1 MSTKSRRARGRP
13 PKTPLS
19 GRTNFL
25 KRPKAFYHG
34 TFGDSHHF
42 DGGIQSSTGAY
53 AGSSSHL
60 TPHSH
65 HHHTGR
71 AGSTASGISMS
82 SSRGARLREAAQK
95 SRSYILQM
103 LEDDDDEHKHSE
115 VEPDKSS
122 DLTDMDNVDEDRC
135 SDDTYEESE
144 SIHSEESYST
154 VGSVSKRRYH
164 SRRPKTPDLDET
176 REIPPLN
183 LPAPATDLMLPIEYL
198 MSALSVY
205 EVLRHF
211 RSILRLS
218 PFLFEDFCSALN
230 SDEQCLLL
238 AEIHIT
244 LLKALQRE
252 EEANNTTFGAHD
264 LKDSINI
271 ALYFLDGMTW
281 TELVRAYLDSDRN
294 QEYKETL
301 EILEKT
307 DFPFVGIEDRLK
319 VLQTLTDLFL
329 ATNAVREEIMNEG
342 NIQYDDHCRSCH
354 KRLGDLLCCETCP
367 AVYHL
372 SCVDPPLQEVPE
384 DDWLCSVCKSHQ
396 VKGLTDCLSE
406 SERSGLLCRHEPIGY
421 DRHGRNYWF
430 LIRRMVVEKDSQ
442 SWYYSTKAE
451 LEELI
456 DCLDRNEFEAE
467 LVMALE
473 DMKEEILK
481 QMNLTEDLTNSA
493 KGSKKSVLEIEN
505 AERIAKRVQEEAER
519 KAREEEEIRRREEEK
534 QRQESG
540 GDSQENSQ
548 QIVNSQMPSFAQEN
562 SIISGHGNNS
572 TEACT
577 SSTFTVPTSTVDG
590 LSTNSLAPT
599 QPKES
604 DPVTS
609 SGTLISSN
617 SLSGSMAPPKPVD
630 SIDDEDKKQAEKS
643 ETETRRIVTRSKTGS
658 LTPKQF
664 NDSITSGSLKISRTP
679 NSDDVLL
686 INKEGE
692 VTRVTR
698 SKSSAVNSCSGY
710 FKLGMEN
717 NYKSFIN
724 QYSSNAL
731 ALNKHQHNEERDKK
745 RFLSHKFSLTP
756 VSEFKWNG
764 SLYGNRILTISTL
777 RLSITQLESN
787 LPTPFLHPNW
797 AIHRQNW
804 QKAVHMCQNPQDF
817 ALALA
822 ILEACIKPVLFNP
835 VWTESLGHHRLQ
847 KITAM
852 DREEMKKKEKEQR
865 RRKEE
870 EDDPSRLVW
879 IKYPLGLK
887 HQVWKQKGEE
897 YRITGCHGWLWIGST
912 RVYNI
917 VPMDTVGLRA
927 VSVKLR
933 ARKRKL
939 IESNFVRPSKIA
951 KKENEEVSNEGMD
964 VNGQQSE
971 SQNSSAINEVK
982 KMEVDG
988 SKIKVEPTEKKE
1000 IDLKEE
1006 SGIRSDP
1013 KVEVNTCKDEKRSEL
1028 PLVSPKKPI
1037 QDIEKESET
1046 KDKVVTDTTIKDNK
1060 MEVDDDPDIKSDDY
1074 IRMNQHLFSFP
1085 PYTSLPPKIGVDV
1098 IDVSDA
1104 FQKKMYYPK
1113 LVKPFS
1119 KLDSLLERRLKC
1131 DEMEKKQRQ
1140 AIEQQI
1146 AFKLKLQPA
1155 NSQVKILTPAAA
1167 ALLKQEAKNSQE
1179 NVNVTKQSLTLK
1191 YCCYCVSCRLQKA
1204 ATNETAIKSS
1214 CYSPFCRNNKQA
1226 VTSNAQPAK
1235 TVAVTTPTTLV
1246 KTVALTTSTTSVK
1259 SVAVTTPTTLAK
1271 TVALTTPTTIAKTVA
1286 LTTPTT
1292 IAKTIAVTTPTA
1304 LAKTVAVTTPTAL
1317 AKTVAVTM
1325 PTALAKTVA
1334 VTTPTALAK
1343 TVAVTTPTAL
1353 AKTVAVTTPNTLVK
1367 TVAVTTPTALAKT
1380 VAVTTPTALAKTVAV
1395 TMPTALA
1402 KTVAV
1407 TTPTALAKTVAITT
1421 PTALAKTVAVT
1432 TPTTLAKTVA
1442 VTTPTTLAKTVAV
1455 TPTALAKT
1463 VAVTTPT
1470 TLAKVVA
1477 VTTPTTL
1484 AKTVAVTTPTALAK
1498 TVAVTTPTTLAK
1510 SIAVTTPTTLVKTV
1524 AVTMPNTLV
1533 KTVTSA
1539 AAPAIVLTST
1549 PTSSLIKTVVTAATT
1564 ASPSTPSISATSSVV
1579 TAPASTT
1586 ATAVSLVATPT
1597 AISTTRSTVS
1607 PIQTTAVTTP
1617 SAPTAITPSPKCTIP
1632 VSLAATAVRTIPV
1645 TLATSSLPTITL
1657 GTTSSTVSAIPIS
1670 IVSKDSLNNSINN
1683 TASLTPTQ
1691 VAIPGTKVPVAIS
1704 TATSSPAMVVF
1715 TTPTSNSLTKS
1726 APLQTASVDKT
1737 PAKPVVVNGKKS
1749 DSSTV
1754 DHGNEKI
1761 DVEGD
1766 KENTSK
1772 SLLVNSENTTKQLSD
1787 GLVGKSL
1794 LPAKLSSDISLLQAG
1809 GLTIAKA
1816 TPVTAEQK
1824 STPVRKISTVA
1835 SNSTVAQLLTAK
1847 PAVAPALT
1855 PAQIAARQA
1864 LAAMTVDELKAKM
1877 PPIRTTKDKFRLPK
1891 FSKIGKR
1898 TKMLRKSSL
1907 PVCQKF
1913 QTPSKSKSIFVLESH
1928 ELKRLAR
1935 KGGNMEAS
1943 GFNYNCKM
1951 NNVNWIYQCPRPSF
1965 KSAWRYR
1972 TQTLKSLAA
1981 AGLQLRILW
1990 VCLRWDDMSV
2000 KTPAGG
2006 TNTVSTETEI
2016 TTTELLKRRDIG
2028 PYGLRSEFLVRKIVV
2043 PIGLPSQ
2050 QREKYTPQRSGLRE
2064 RKRAE
2069 SPKQT
2074 EPSVTETWTP
2084 EEQLEL
2090 WEIKQFGEKL
2100 EKQRAALQEKTSQQS
2115 SVGAS
2120 SSPSSSGLPQ
2130 NAAQIKAQMEM
2141 QLKQQRLNLQQ
2152 KRLLQEAG
2160 KANATS
2166 SGGSVVSLALG
2177 VNSSSA
2183 QKSSNTPTIIT
2194 TPAVIKRVQVQPKTI
2209 LASPAAAALSNS
2221 LSATTASAIR
2231 PGVKVQLP
2239 GTTITLRPTTNV
2251 TLAPKPGTVVSTA
2264 SGATARLIS
2273 PGQLQATRATVQIR
2287 PQVIAQGMPGQVQ
2300 NVQIIQG
2307 PQGQLQVRGLLPGQQ
2322 IVRLPDGR
2330 LQLITLPTTAPTVAT
2345 VSTTTT
2351 PGQVRP
2357 QVTIRPQQQAVL
2369 LSTSAAAG
2377 ATAQPTRL
2385 VVPAANTQA
2394 TVTATTTAPSTTPN
2408 VAGTTTTTTITTTVT
2423 ATTASA
2429 AAAATTTTTAAA
2441 AATAAATAAA
2451 AAATTTAVAAST
2463 TTTATVPATTVAV
2476 ATSTVAATVA
2486 STTAPAVTTTPTA
2499 TAPAVT
2505 TSAVV
2510 SLSNSK
2516 VTQNTNTTTILTTV
2530 VSRPAVNTVVP
2541 ASTTMLTASPL
2552 TSRVIAKPIVSVVT
2566 SRPGTTT
2573 VPIAI
2578 MNTGSVGGTSVLTT
2592 ARPLTALAAGSNAPA
2607 TTSSTVTHATAA
2619 VTATTTTKYALT
2631 PQVVQQVVR
2640 QALLQNQSPEIQAKL
2655 LAYQRQMQAQKS
2667 QPITT
2672 LQALA
2677 AIQGK
2682 SKDKIISALP
2692 QQLVLKQATSSTS
2705 TTIPI
2710 VTNTV
2715 STAVETPKAKPKAL
2729 TPEQKDEQIRLS
2741 VCSQAI
2747 KNILDKIEREEKVE
2761 QKRIKKQE
2769 CAEEKQKR
2777 VIASKL
2783 QAVLFKQ
2790 KEALKKEIL
2799 RKRSLMEKN
2808 LQHDIQ
2814 MEINECI
2821 KKQKKKTVTK
2831 AAVAATSPVAA
2842 RRKDDT
2848 LNASVAAPTAPAPVT
2863 VSKKK
2868 KQKIISTGKSFN
2880 PAEKLYCICKT
2891 PYDDS
2896 KFYIGCDLCSNWF
2909 HGACVAVSEEQA
2921 QDIESYVCDEC
2932 KLHRENTSEEL
2943 YCICR
2948 TPYDKSQFYIGCDR
2962 CQDWFHGRCVGVTKS
2977 EADSMDTY
2985 LCPTCKKNEHGDK
2998 YSQRVMSD
3006 KDYDSL
3012 RRLLRSLQA
3021 NKMAWPFLE
3030 PVNRLEAPDYYDVIK
3045 EPMDLSTVEERLS
3058 SKHYKRLTD
3067 FIKDMTK
3074 IFDNCR
3080 YYNPS
3085 DSPFYQCAEVLETF
3099 FVQKLKTLKEKF

>member
-1 MSTKSRRARGRP
+1 M
-13 PKTPLS
+13 
-19 GRTNFL
+19 
-25 KRPKAFYHG
+25 
-34 TFGDSHHF
+34 
-42 DGGIQSSTGAY
+42 I
-53 AGSSSHL
+53 
-60 TPHSH
+60 
-65 HHHTGR
+65 
-71 AGSTASGISMS
+71 
-82 SSRGARLREAAQK
+82 
-95 SRSYILQM
+95 
-103 LEDDDDEHKHSE
+103 
-115 VEPDKSS
+115 
-122 DLTDMDNVDEDRC
+122 
-135 SDDTYEESE
+135 
-144 SIHSEESYST
+144 
-154 VGSVSKRRYH
+154 
-164 SRRPKTPDLDET
+164 
-176 REIPPLN
+176 
-183 LPAPATDLMLPIEYL
+183 
-198 MSALSVY
+198 
-205 EVLRHF
+205 
-211 RSILRLS
+211 
-218 PFLFEDFCSALN
+218 
-230 SDEQCLLL
+230 
-238 AEIHIT
+238 
-244 LLKALQRE
+244 
-252 EEANNTTFGAHD
+252 
-264 LKDSINI
+264 
-271 ALYFLDGMTW
+271 
-281 TELVRAYLDSDRN
+281 
-294 QEYKETL
+294 
-301 EILEKT
+301 
-307 DFPFVGIEDRLK
+307 
-319 VLQTLTDLFL
+319 
-329 ATNAVREEIMNEG
+329 
-342 NIQYDDHCRSCH
+342 
-354 KRLGDLLCCETCP
+354 
-367 AVYHL
+367 
-372 SCVDPPLQEVPE
+372 
-384 DDWLCSVCKSHQ
+384 
-396 VKGLTDCLSE
+396 
-406 SERSGLLCRHEPIGY
+406 
-421 DRHGRNYWF
+421 
-430 LIRRMVVEKDSQ
+430 VEKDSQ

-505 AERIAKRVQEEAER
+505 ATCLKIQAEKIAKRAQEEAER
-519 KAREEEEIRRREEEK
+519 KAREEEEIRKREEEK
-534 QRQESG
+534 LRQESG

-562 SIISGHGNNS
+562 SLISGHGNNS

-590 LSTNSLAPT
+590 LSTNSLAPV

-604 DPVTS
+604 EPVTS
-609 SGTLISSN
+609 SGTSLSSN
-617 SLSGSMAPPKPVD
+617 SLSGSMAPPRPVD
-630 SIDDEDKKQAEKS
+630 SIDDEDKKQADKA

-724 QYSSNAL
+724 QYSSNPL

-852 DREEMKKKEKEQR
+852 DREEMKKREKEQR

-912 RVYNI
+912 RVYNM

-927 VSVKLR
+927 VSAKLR

-971 SQNSSAINEVK
+971 SQNSSAVNEVQ

-1000 IDLKEE
+1000 IDVKEE

-1013 KVEVNTCKDEKRSEL
+1013 KLEANTCKDEKRSEL
-1028 PLVSPKKPI
+1028 SLVSPKKTT
-1037 QDIEKESET
+1037 QDVEKESET
-1046 KDKVVTDTTIKDNK
+1046 KDKVVTDTAVKDNK
-1060 MEVDDDPDIKSDDY
+1060 MEFDDDPDIKSDDY
-1074 IRMNQHLFSFP
+1074 IRLNQHLFSFP

-1119 KLDSLLERRLKC
+1119 KLDTLLERRLKC

-1167 ALLKQEAKNSQE
+1167 ALLKQETKNSQE
-1179 NVNVTKQSLTLK
+1179 NVNVTKQSLPLK
-1191 YCCYCVSCRLQKA
+1191 YCCYCISCRLQKA
-1204 ATNETAIKSS
+1204 TTNETAITPS

-1246 KTVALTTSTTSVK
+1246 KTVAVTTSTTSVK
-1259 SVAVTTPTTLAK
+1259 SVGVTTPTALKTVAVTTPTTLVKTVAVTTPITLVKTVTVTTPTTLAK
-1271 TVALTTPTTIAKTVA
+1271 TVAVTTPTTF
-1286 LTTPTT
+1286 
-1292 IAKTIAVTTPTA
+1292 
-1304 LAKTVAVTTPTAL
+1304 AKTVAVTTPT
-1317 AKTVAVTM
+1317 T
-1325 PTALAKTVA
+1325 
-1334 VTTPTALAK
+1334 
-1343 TVAVTTPTAL
+1343 L

-1395 TMPTALA
+1395 TTPTTLAKAVAVTTPTTLAKTVAVTTPTTLAKTVAVTAPTALA

-1407 TTPTALAKTVAITT
+1407 TTPTMLAKTVAVTAPTTLAKTVAVTAPTTLTKTVAVTT
-1421 PTALAKTVAVT
+1421 PTTLAKTVAVT

-1455 TPTALAKT
+1455 T
-1463 VAVTTPT
+1463 
-1470 TLAKVVA
+1470 
-1477 VTTPTTL
+1477 TPTTL

-1498 TVAVTTPTTLAK
+1498 TVAVTTPTALA
-1510 SIAVTTPTTLVKTV
+1510 KTV

-1564 ASPSTPSISATSSVV
+1564 TSPSTPSISATSSVV

-1657 GTTSSTVSAIPIS
+1657 GTTSSNVSAIPIS

-1683 TASLTPTQ
+1683 TTSLTPTQ

-1749 DSSTV
+1749 DSSNV

-1794 LPAKLSSDISLLQAG
+1794 LPAKLSSDISLLQTG

-2357 QVTIRPQQQAVL
+2357 QVTIRPQQQTVL

-2385 VVPAANTQA
+2385 VVPAANTQP

-2408 VAGTTTTTTITTTVT
+2408 VAGTTTTTTTTITTTVT

-2441 AATAAATAAA
+2441 AAAA

-2486 STTAPAVTTTPTA
+2486 STTAPAVTTPTA

-2516 VTQNTNTTTILTTV
+2516 VTQNTSTTTILTTV

-2741 VCSQAI
+2741 VCSQAL

-2848 LNASVAAPTAPAPVT
+2848 VNASVAAPTAPAAVT

-2896 KFYIGCDLCSNWF
+2896 K
-2909 HGACVAVSEEQA
+2909 
-2921 QDIESYVCDEC
+2921 
-2932 KLHRENTSEEL
+2932 
-2943 YCICR
+2943 
-2948 TPYDKSQFYIGCDR
+2948 FYIGCDR